1 MSQESLGE
9 DEIRFRYLEQHFYM
23 LLFLSAFTV
32 VQQAIWKDGNLPR
45 VLAIVVGTP
54 AACFAISWLSSRG
67 RWLSES
73 DDADDPRYSHF
84 LDLGGFISLY
94 ALAVWLWFSLSVV
107 LWAAR
112 GPANCA
118 RPWMTAWATIAL
130 AGLVIAAFVTVWTL
144 VLARVRRLPIGQMRR
159 PTRYS
164 FNIAMGIAIAA
175 MGFFVVSALVTQID
189 FIDSI
194 WRTRPG

>member
-23 LLFLSAFTV
+23 LLFLLTLTV
-32 VQQAIWKDGNLPR
+32 VPQAMRKDDNLPR
-45 VLAIVVGTP
+45 LLAIVVGTP
-54 AACFAISWLSSRG
+54 VACFAISWLSSRG
-67 RWLSES
+67 RWLSKSE
-73 DDADDPRYSHF
+73 DADDPRYSHF
-84 LDLGGFISLY
+84 LDLGGFMSMY
-94 ALAVWLWFSLSVV
+94 ALIVWFFFSSSAVI
-107 LWAAR
+107 WALK
-112 GPANCA
+112 GPVNCA
-118 RPWMTAWATIAL
+118 RPWMAALAMIAL
-130 AGLVIAAFVTVWTL
+130 AGLVIAGFVAVWTL
-144 VLARVRRLPIGQMRR
+144 ILTRVRRLAIGEMRK

-194 WRTRPG
+194 WRTRCG